1 MTLEEDMNTPEHRT
15 RRGKRQAGRIRLGPS
30 QRKPAAAKKG
40 SSKTSAD
47 DLCWQKI
54 LAYQDDR
61 GREAFA
67 RLVRAGFPAALLR
80 KRLLELPGTPVPKGV
95 PSILSGGKFGAPSRE
110 FIRQL
115 ESLVRKSE
123 AVAEKVLG
131 TLYYEHAL
139 LAAAMHREVAQGIAK
154 MRADIEWP
162 IKHGFTRRQ
171 PASLSYPAHLEL
183 SQEANRLTGKPYH
196 FDELAVLIEAVH
208 HKKWENE
215 HFQQRPAALKQ
226 QFYQDRRARKS
237 LERLFR
243 WLPEPETKRKRI
255 AHSKALPEMLEP
267 YSDD

>member
-1 MTLEEDMNTPEHRT
+1 MKRRQGKAARRKKQTKKNRSAPKQRRT
-15 RRGKRQAGRIRLGPS
+15 Q
-30 QRKPAAAKKG
+30 AKKRAQARK
-40 SSKTSAD
+40 SSLETSAD

-61 GREAFA
+61 GREVFA

-80 KRLLELPGTPVPKGV
+80 KRLLELPCTPVPKGV
-95 PSILSGGKFGAPSRE
+95 PSILSRGKFGAPSRDL
-110 FIRQL
+110 IRQL
-115 ESLVRKSE
+115 ESLARKSE
-123 AVAEKVLG
+123 AIAEKVLG

-154 MRADIEWP
+154 VRADIEWP
-162 IKHGFTRRQ
+162 IRHGFTRRQ

-183 SQEANRLTGKPYH
+183 SQEATRLTGKPYL

-208 HKKWENE
+208 HKKWKNE

-237 LERLFR
+237 LERVFR
-243 WLPEPETKRKRI
+243 WLPEPETKRKTKVRN
-255 AHSKALPEMLEP
+255 KARRK
-267 YSDD
+267 